1 MWNILSI
8 LKEYNGILIIIVILT
23 IYIILF
29 VKDINLISIKDDNC
43 NFNIK
48 GENINKDSIYDICYT
63 LGCDVE
69 FEDENEDSIEHK
81 CVQNVYRSAFSL
93 FWFWFR
99 SYWIHICLFTFL
111 CIGITIQ
118 VVKYNA
124 SKNTPVIQDMKYFS
138 YV

>member
-99 SYWIHICLFTFL
+99 
-111 CIGITIQ
+111 
-118 VVKYNA
+118 
-124 SKNTPVIQDMKYFS
+124 
-138 YV
+138 